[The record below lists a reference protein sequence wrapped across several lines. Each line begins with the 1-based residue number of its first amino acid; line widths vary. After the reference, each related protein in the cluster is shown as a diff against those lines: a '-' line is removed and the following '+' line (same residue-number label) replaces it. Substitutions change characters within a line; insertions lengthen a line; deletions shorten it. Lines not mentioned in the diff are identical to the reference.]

1 MKTERAFQQV
11 CNLEEIPRNTGVCAL
26 VGGKQVTIYRIGE
39 ENCLYAMD
47 NYDPFS
53 KANVLSRGI
62 VGSKDGIPKVASP
75 IYKQQFNLETGE
87 CLDDPNTRL
96 QVYEVREQDGKVFVG
111 M

>member
-1 MKTERAFQQV
+1 MLSNKSAI
-11 CNLEEIPRNTGVCAL
+11 LEEIHAIQEFVPSRRKTSGDL
-26 VGGKQVTIYRIGE
+26 SDRGGELSLCNGQLRPI
-39 ENCLYAMD
+39 
-47 NYDPFS
+47 S
-53 KANVLSRGI
+53 KANVLSRI

-87 CLDDPNTRL
+87 CLDDPNTSL